1 MIVMPQDYHTYYQSP
16 VGLLKISGTDQYVYE
31 ILFVDKA
38 DESISTTPY
47 HPILNQCAEELIEY
61 FNGKR
66 LNFTI
71 PVHQKGTD
79 FQSRV
84 WSELLNIRYGR
95 TISYMDLA
103 KRLGDPNCIRAAA
116 SSNGKNQVCI
126 VVPCHRVIGTNQS
139 LTGYAGGLW
148 RKKWLLDLEN
158 KTANGVQTLF

>member
-1 MIVMPQDYHTYYQSP
+1 MPDTFCTYYNSP
-16 VGLLKISGTDQYVYE
+16 AGLIKICGTDNYINE
-31 ILFVDKA
+31 ILFVDKV
-38 DESISTTPY
+38 DETITTSDY
-47 HPILNQCAEELIEY
+47 HSLLNQCTEELIEY

-79 FQSRV
+79 FQGRV
-84 WSELLNIRYGR
+84 WSELMNIKYGR

-103 KRLGDPNCIRAAA
+103 KRLGDVNCIRAAA
-116 SSNGKNQVCI
+116 NSNGKNQLCI
-126 VVPCHRVIGTNQS
+126 VVPCHRVIGSNQS

-158 KTANGVQTLF
+158 KTAHGVQTLF